1 MSGITAV
8 DRQIAWNIK
17 ILECP
22 PRTFC
27 VAGAFQF
34 WHQPFL
40 CWRDLFNDLILCFD
54 LNPYLLSPDGIL
66 VLWIRNIDKVVV
78 HGITNSYVSY
88 TTESNTDESNVL
100 SQFITI
106 GNVTGEP
113 NEDPSKMQL
122 HLSLVFVDI
131 RNCDWKQSS
140 LDNHLGSGK
149 HELSSSPLSI

>member
-8 DRQIAWNIK
+8 DRQIAWNIM

-22 PRTFC
+22 PTNDC

-40 CWRDLFNDLILCFD
+40 RWRDLFDDLVLCFD
-54 LNPYLLSPDGIL
+54 LDKYLRSSDGVL
-66 VLWIRNIDKVVV
+66 VLWIRDIDKVV

-88 TTESNTDESNVL
+88 STDSNPEESDVF

-106 GNVTGEP
+106 GNVTHES
-113 NEDPSKMQL
+113 NEDPLETQL
-122 HLSLVFVDI
+122 HLSLVFHDI
-131 RNCDWKQSS
+131 RNCDCKQSS
-140 LDNHLGSGK
+140 LDNHLRSGK
-149 HELSSSPLSI
+149 HELSSSPLSIY